1 MAVRM
6 LSQKPIPSR
15 ERLIVALDVETSDEA
30 RQLVARLGDSVVF
43 YKLGLELFAAGN
55 YFALVDELVARG
67 KRVFLDLKLFD
78 IPATVGRAVARLT
91 RYGADFVT
99 VHGNDDMI
107 RAAVDNK
114 KDLKILG
121 VTVLTSLDERDIADL
136 GFENVSIEELVLSRA
151 RRALAAGC
159 DGIVSSGLEVPRIRA
174 ELGDKLFVVSP
185 GIRPV
190 ENRAVAGDQKR
201 VVTLEAAFTNGADYI
216 VVGRPIRNAADP
228 AAAAE
233 DIQRRIGAIFAS
245 S

>member
-78 IPATVGRAVARLT
+78 IPETVGRAVARLT

-159 DGIVSSGLEVPRIRA
+159 GGIVSWGPEVPRT
-174 ELGDKLFVVSP
+174 
-185 GIRPV
+185 
-190 ENRAVAGDQKR
+190 RAVPADDGCGG
-201 VVTLEAAFTNGADYI
+201 LGAT
-216 VVGRPIRNAADP
+216 
-228 AAAAE
+228 
-233 DIQRRIGAIFAS
+233 RRDA
-245 S
+245 